1 MKNLFPAG
9 KQKGR
14 KLLTKYQTLP
24 YDKNKSKHGGIMK
37 KLLIALAIMA
47 FLLLSSCKNTDN
59 DNGSTNQK
67 IGNPG
72 KIELS
77 GKNNLVFK

>member
-1 MKNLFPAG
+1 
-9 KQKGR
+9 
-14 KLLTKYQTLP
+14 LTKYQTLP
-24 YDKNKSKHGGIMK
+24 YDTNKFKHGGIMK

-47 FLLLSSCKNTDN
+47 FLFMSSCASSSDDNETNDDGTTGSETQYPTVKNPIT
-59 DNGSTNQK
+59 
-67 IGNPG
+67 